1 MKFEEQRVKYF
12 EQAVAQAA
20 EYVQQR
26 QKWRTLAD
34 YVPKILIGT
43 LLASVVLT
51 IGVLYLVSTGAM
63 DGWQAVM
70 VIFVLAVAAVSPA
83 VLLLVERPLAGID
96 AFQPNATKPGS
107 GGAAGSEGSKPAG
120 ADGSGSAGDRAETSK
135 A

>member
-1 MKFEEQRVKYF
+1 M
-12 EQAVAQAA
+12 
-20 EYVQQR
+20 
-26 QKWRTLAD
+26 
-34 YVPKILIGT
+34 PKILIGT

-70 VIFVLAVAAVSPA
+70 VIFVLAVAAVSAA